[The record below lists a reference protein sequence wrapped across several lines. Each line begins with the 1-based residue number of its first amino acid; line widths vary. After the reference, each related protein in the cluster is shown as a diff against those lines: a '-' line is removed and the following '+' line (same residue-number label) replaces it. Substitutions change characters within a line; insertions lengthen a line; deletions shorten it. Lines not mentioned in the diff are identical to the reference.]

1 MLPAM
6 RKQPLRRTDIPL
18 HLLPAS
24 VMSQTTN
31 PAFSICVY
39 CGSRPGE
46 NPAYEQ
52 AARAV
57 GTWIGQ
63 RKGQLVYGGGK
74 TGLMGMVAD
83 ATQAAGGRVVGI
95 IPQALVDK
103 ELANQSCDELHIVAN
118 MHERKAMMAERSD
131 AFLALPGGIGT
142 FEELFEV
149 WTWRQLG
156 YHDKPIGLLN
166 VDNYYSSM
174 WQFLESTVS
183 NGFMGAWQMDL
194 VRADSDSNALLEFL
208 VESAST
214 AHEGKDLRNV
224 M

>member
-1 MLPAM
+1 MAE
-6 RKQPLRRTDIPL
+6 
-18 HLLPAS
+18 
-24 VMSQTTN
+24 

-46 NPAYEQ
+46 NPAFAE
-52 AARAV
+52 AAQAV
-57 GTWIGQ
+57 GRWIGAHC
-63 RKGQLVYGGGK
+63 GQLVYGGGRS
-74 TGLMGMVAD
+74 GLMGTVAE
-83 ATQAAGGRVVGI
+83 AVRLAGGRVVGV

-103 ELANQSCDELHIVAN
+103 ELANRLCDELHIVQT

-166 VDNYYSSM
+166 AAGYYDALLG
-174 WQFLESTVS
+174 FLHTSVAS
-183 NGFMGAWQMDL
+183 GFMGEWQMGL
-194 VRADSDSNALLEFL
+194 LHASADSEALLRTL
-208 VESAST
+208 VQDAGNSADG
-214 AHEGKDLRNV
+214 AALRQV
-224 M
+224 I